1 MDEDG
6 DVVIGGVGGGI
17 GGGIGGISKQKTT
30 IDFLAEE
37 EEIE

>member
-17 GGGIGGISKQKTT
+17 GGTSKQKTT

>member
-6 DVVIGGVGGGI
+6 DVVIGGVGGGT
-17 GGGIGGISKQKTT
+17 SKQKTT